1 MIVGVAVATVMSV
14 AGTEM
19 LVVVGNTA
27 VVWLQYRCQ
36 KMSLHAFSKISGL
49 LIISSKLI

>member
-36 KMSLHAFSKISGL
+36 KIHYMLSVRYLDCLSFRQS
-49 LIISSKLI
+49 